1 MANRSRTR
9 ARRPRG
15 YRYTAHWS
23 ANRRITALVV
33 GLTML
38 VALAGITAWWTNRTD
53 SPGRSASPSPTS
65 SAPKS
70 ISPRPSASGTGTV
83 AKPPPVAD
91 PLAYGKAAAKA
102 IWSYD
107 TRTTTH
113 AQQLA
118 GLRLWMTREAQY
130 ADWAGVQ
137 AQVPD
142 PVLWSRMSDNRQHAA
157 ATMREAHFPSSFK
170 QALAEDP
177 AALAEAYI
185 YVVTVTGK
193 QQIVWKGGGAGAE
206 DRSVTLAVQCRPSAD
221 CSLVAIAPSVL
232 P

>member
-1 MANRSRTR
+1 MAKRSRKR
-9 ARRPRG
+9 ARPRM
-15 YRYTAHWS
+15 YLHTAHWS
-23 ANRRITALVV
+23 ANRRITTLVV
-33 GLTML
+33 SLTVL
-38 VALAGITAWWTNRTD
+38 VAIAGMTAWWTGRTD
-53 SPGRSASPSPTS
+53 SPERPAASAPTS
-65 SAPKS
+65 ST
-70 ISPRPSASGTGTV
+70 PRPTASLPPPSRGAGMV
-83 AKPPPVAD
+83 IKPPSIAD
-91 PLAYGKAAAKA
+91 PLAYGKAAARVL
-102 IWSYD
+102 WSYD

-113 AQQLA
+113 AQQVA
-118 GLRLWMTREAQY
+118 GLRLWMTRETRY

-142 PVLWSRMSDNRQHAA
+142 PVLWSRMGDSSQHAA
-157 ATMREAHFPSSFK
+157 AAIREAHFPSSFK

-177 AALAEAYI
+177 AALTEAYI

-221 CSLVAIAPSVL
+221 CSLVAIAPTVL